1 MDRPAVRVGVVLLVG
16 THWWTIANAAI
27 LSAAFVIVVA
37 TPRRLTD
44 AWHVAELADKLRGLE
59 AQAIKRVVTTL
70 GIHATVAR
78 LDTPAGPVRDF
89 IVSAPDAAAPLA
101 EADVARLAAAV
112 GFDGAVVRP
121 ATTPRLFHVLVS
133 GHNRP

>member
-1 MDRPAVRVGVVLLVG
+1 MSPSLR
-16 THWWTIANAAI
+16 TSCAASRRRRS
-27 LSAAFVIVVA
+27 SASS
-37 TPRRLTD
+37 PRS
-44 AWHVAELADKLRGLE
+44 AS
-59 AQAIKRVVTTL
+59 TL